1 MSKQATFIK
10 LIGDR
15 GETLGYVNRE
25 TGECLWQ
32 EEAPGKVVQEFGSGR
47 TNAMNAQREA
57 KKQETRA
64 VPATAVETVVAAI
77 TENVQLTKRAPIAF
91 DEEV

>member
-25 TGECLWQ
+25 TGECVWQ
-32 EEAPGKVVQEFGSGR
+32 EEAPGKVVQEFGSER
-47 TNAMNAQREA
+47 TKAMNAQREA
-57 KKQETRA
+57 KKKTRT
-64 VPATAVETVVAAI
+64 VPTTPVETVVAAI
-77 TENVQLTKRAPIAF
+77 TENVQLTPIRNN
-91 DEEV
+91 